1 MNEQEF
7 GRRIGQWLDAG
18 AARIEPATVSRLQI
32 ARKNSL
38 SAADGGPLRR
48 QVHAPATA
56 GTGGSGLFAGPRLWL
71 TAGILLLAA
80 VGATY
85 SYLEWRDHQAMLEAA
100 ELDAALLADDLPVKA
115 LIDSGF
121 DSWLKHSVE
130 PQ

>member
-7 GRRIGQWLDAG
+7 GRRIGQWLDEG
-18 AARIEPATVSRLQI
+18 IARIEPATVARLQI
-32 ARKNSL
+32 ARKSAL
-38 SAADGGPLRR
+38 SAAGGGLLRR
-48 QVHAPATA
+48 QAHAPATA

-71 TAGILLLAA
+71 AVGVLLLAT

-85 SYLEWRDHQAMLEAA
+85 SYLEWRDHQTMLEAA